1 MWYVVFVALSFF
13 THEDPGLGRN
23 IWIKWPQHC
32 LVKFFS
38 YWSYRSLLCGIEVY
52 TTTYRGNIQT
62 LPLCDIITWWPLHA
76 NTHTHTTHTTHHT
89 PRTTRRMTIMRTTAP
104 PAAPAGR
111 PIPPISALLACTW
124 SACCYSGNIR
134 SLRSRSNMTEWRD
147 NSEVSLAIIA
157 YYTCV

>member
-1 MWYVVFVALSFF
+1 MRTQDWVKTFESSDL
-13 THEDPGLGRN
+13 N
-23 IWIKWPQHC
+23 IVLWN
-32 LVKFFS
+32 FFS
-38 YWSYRSLLCGIEVY
+38 YWSYRSLLCAW
-52 TTTYRGNIQT
+52 YRG
-62 LPLCDIITWWPLHA
+62 LHYYLQREHTDTTFA
-76 NTHTHTTHTTHHT
+76 WYHRLVTFTCKHTHTHTTHTTHHT
-89 PRTTRRMTIMRTTAP
+89 PITTRRMTIMRTTAP

-124 SACCYSGNIR
+124 SACCCSGNIR

>member
-1 MWYVVFVALSFF
+1 MRTQDCVETFESSDLNIVLWNFLAIEVTDHYYVV
-13 THEDPGLGRN
+13 
-23 IWIKWPQHC
+23 
-32 LVKFFS
+32 
-38 YWSYRSLLCGIEVY
+38 YIEVY
-52 TTTYRGNIQT
+52 TTNYRGNIQT
-62 LPLCDIITWWPLHA
+62 IPLCDIITWWPLHA

-89 PRTTRRMTIMRTTAP
+89 PRTTRRMTIMTTTAP

-147 NSEVSLAIIA
+147 NSEVSLAITA
-157 YYTCV
+157 YYTNCFMSTGWA